1 MNTYYV
7 HISGLGTRDMLT
19 IPTWF
24 LPSRSFLPRRLGGSA
39 KLGYIKIMSEN
50 RLFKDPIMKFLS
62 NRIRILLMALVWRA
76 I

>member
-24 LPSRSFLPRRLGGSA
+24 LPSWSFLPRRLGGSA
-39 KLGYIKIMSEN
+39 KLGYSKIMSEN

-62 NRIRILLMALVWRA
+62 NRIRILLMALV
-76 I
+76 